1 MFVACLL
8 HSVVSK
14 TLSLVIP
21 TFRERDNIAP
31 LIERVDKALT
41 GSEYELIIIDD
52 NSQDGTEELVADL
65 ATRYPVRIVVRKDK
79 KGLASAVI
87 DGFGHATGDA
97 IGVMD
102 ADLQHP
108 PEVLPTL
115 LKALEDGADM
125 AIGSRYIPGGGCEGW
140 SLLRR
145 FMSKGAGFLAHL
157 FLPSTRGI
165 ADPMSGFFMF
175 RPGILTAADLHPT
188 GFKILMEILVAAQPR
203 RVVEAPFVFVARER
217 GESKLRLSQQVD
229 YLKHIVSLMRRKGEM
244 VRFLKFCLVGG
255 SGVVVN
261 MGLLYLL
268 TEYGGLYYLVSSA
281 ISIETSIVTNFLLND
296 FFTFPDRRRRGLHQF
311 LGRLLKFNLVSLGAL
326 TINMTVLWLL
336 TSVAGLYYLVSNLF
350 GIAAAMMWNYLV
362 NFWWT
367 WK

>member
-1 MFVACLL
+1 M
-8 HSVVSK
+8 
-14 TLSLVIP
+14 IP
-21 TFRERDNIAP
+21 AFRERDNIAS
-31 LIERVDKALT
+31 LIERVDQALQ
-41 GSEYELIIIDD
+41 GHEYEVIIIDD
-52 NSQDGTEELVADL
+52 NSQDGTEELVAEL
-65 ATRYPVRIVVRKDK
+65 ATRYPVRIVVRTHK

-87 DGFGHATGDA
+87 DGFDHATGDA

-108 PEVLPTL
+108 PEVLPAL

-125 AIGSRYIPGGGCEGW
+125 AIASRYVPGGGCEGW

-145 FMSKGAGFLAHL
+145 LMSKGAGFLAHL
-157 FLPSTRGI
+157 LLPSTRGI

-175 RPGILTAADLHPT
+175 RPGILAAADLHPT
-188 GFKILMEILVAAQPR
+188 GFKILMEILVAGQPSH
-203 RVVEAPFVFVARER
+203 VVEIPFVFVARER
-217 GESKLRLSQQVD
+217 GESKLRLSQQID
-229 YLKHIVSLMRRKGEM
+229 YLKHIASLMRRKGEM

-268 TEYGGLYYLVSSA
+268 TEYAGLFYLVSSA
-281 ISIETSIVTNFLLND
+281 ISIETSIITNFLLND
-296 FFTFPDRRRRGLHQF
+296 FFTFHDRRGIGPRQF
-311 LGRLLKFNLVSLGAL
+311 FGRLLKFNLVSLGGHVL
-326 TINMTVLWLL
+326 NMTVLWLL

-350 GIAAAMMWNYLV
+350 GIAAAMTWNYLV